1 MRNTNKKGFTIVE
14 LVIVVA
20 VIAILAAVLIPTFS
34 GIIAKAQLSAD
45 QRAEREMNNA
55 IAMEGA
61 DTLEEAMAALEK
73 NGINAKHLI
82 PVSAGYSF
90 VWNKNTNKIELV
102 KGEDKESI
110 AESIKEIAVTVNTTE
125 AFLNAIDEDM
135 KYIKLDAD
143 VNIDTSD
150 LDIKGNNVTI
160 DLNGKKITT
169 TQETGR
175 SKYLNV
181 KGSATFVN
189 GTIEARGIQ
198 VFKGAKLVVGK
209 DANLVVNS
217 VDSNGGAALW
227 IYAGAEVEING
238 GTFTAVYNNTSADIS
253 ANKPVAVHNS
263 GKLTINGGT
272 FNAYSTTYAIISVGE
287 LIVNGGVVNGYRG
300 AVSVDG
306 GKATINGGTF
316 NVKAPAGVVAHTLNI
331 ESGAECTVNGGTFNG
346 TIGGTFVDKRN
357 P

>member
-14 LVIVVA
+14 LVVVVA
-20 VIAILAAVLIPTFS
+20 VIAILAAVLIPVFS
-34 GIIAKAQLSAD
+34 GIIDKANLSAD
-45 QRAEREMNNA
+45 EKALHDMNTA
-55 IAMEGA
+55 IAMESA
-61 DTLEEAMAALEK
+61 DTLEEAMAALAK
-73 NGINAKHLI
+73 HKINAENLI

-90 VWNKNTNKIELV
+90 VWNNTDKKIDLV
-102 KGEDKESI
+102 ESSKVDEDINNSY
-110 AESIKEIAVTVNTTE
+110 KEIAVTVNTTE
-125 AFLNAIDEDM
+125 AFLNAIDEDY

-150 LDIKGNNVTI
+150 LDIKGDNVTI

-181 KGSATFVN
+181 KGSVTFIN
-189 GTIEARGIQ
+189 GTVEARGIQ

-209 DANLVVNS
+209 DADLVVNS

-238 GTFTAVYNNTSADIS
+238 GTFTAVYNNTSAEID
-253 ANKPVAVHNS
+253 ATKPVAVHNS

-300 AVSVDG
+300 AVSVDA

-316 NVKAPAGVVAHTLNI
+316 NVEAPVGVAACALYI
-331 ESGAECTVNGGTFNG
+331 ESGAECTISGGTFNG
-346 TIGGTFVDKRN
+346 TVGGTFTDKR
-357 P
+357 

>member
-14 LVIVVA
+14 LVIVIA
-20 VIAILAAVLIPTFS
+20 VIAILAAVLIPTFA
-34 GIIAKAQLSAD
+34 GIISKANLSAD
-45 QRAEREMNNA
+45 QRAVREMNTA

-61 DTLEEAMAALEK
+61 TTLDAAMAALEK
-73 NGINAKHLI
+73 NGINAKYLI
-82 PVSAGYSF
+82 PLSAGYSF
-90 VWNKNTNKIELV
+90 VWNETEKKIELV
-102 KGEDKESI
+102 EGKVDESI
-110 AESIKEIAVTVNTTE
+110 DEARKNIAVTVNTSE
-125 AFLNAIDEDM
+125 AFLNAIDEDY

-143 VNIDTSD
+143 VNIDISD

-253 ANKPVAVHNS
+253 ATKPVAVNNS
-263 GKLTINGGT
+263 GKLTINDGT
-272 FNAYSTTYAIISVGE
+272 FNAYSTSYAIISVGE

-316 NVKAPAGVVAHTLNI
+316 NIEAPAGVAAHALHI
-331 ESGAECTVNGGTFNG
+331 ENGAECTISGGTFNG
-346 TIGGTFVDKRN
+346 TVSGTFTDKR
-357 P
+357 